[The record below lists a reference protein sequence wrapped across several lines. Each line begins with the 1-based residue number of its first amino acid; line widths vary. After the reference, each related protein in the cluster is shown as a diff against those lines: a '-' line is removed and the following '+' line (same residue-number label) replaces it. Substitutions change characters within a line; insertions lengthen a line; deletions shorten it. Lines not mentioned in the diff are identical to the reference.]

1 MDLLQNP
8 FHILAAT
15 TRDNRQ
21 KIMELAEER
30 ILSIDSNECI
40 QARTDLTHP
49 RKRLSA
55 EIAWLPGTGLVRAS
69 EVLRYLESSAG
80 NLVGMDKLAQFKN
93 ILGTDKMIPLAQA
106 NLLAA
111 RLSHLP
117 DYPSDFVAAWVV
129 SEWIVEIANVFESI
143 DPETVHV
150 IINEERTVSGFPAI
164 TDLSSI
170 ETEIQERRYHYRQ
183 VITSTLDKLHIKECA
198 GAVTRVVLAATN
210 NKEKSRLTLIE
221 DMVDWYELVV
231 QESLEKEERSI
242 RVLDEKVR
250 TAVDAKSSDTALAP
264 MVSQLIQAV
273 KNWGSFAQPIQ
284 IIKRSQGL
292 SHKASYRVAGPVR
305 KLVVDLFNQY
315 GKLEFARQLID
326 TLQEVFAEVDELAE
340 RIAEDARALNKIAE
354 KRAQRAR
361 IKIETLVEKI
371 RAAADEQVSDSIL
384 APMVNQLIQAIKNL
398 DTIAQSTE
406 GPPIA
411 ISVRKLALDLFNKH
425 DKLDFSQR
433 LTEVLQR
440 VFAEVGEL
448 AERLAEDAST
458 LNKIVERRVQRVK
471 IKIETLVEKIR
482 AAADEQVSDSI
493 LAPMVNQLIQII
505 KNLDTIAQPRKSY
518 RVVVYARAL
527 AVDLFNKYDKLDF
540 SRQLTYTLQEV
551 CAEID
556 EIAEDL
562 VGFDLVGLED
572 FMRGVHEL
580 VEHLAEDARALDEI
594 AEQCLLLIEDAKK
607 RENEWRTE
615 ITYEAD
621 VGTFFFKNKLRISP
635 EGIEWKGNRWDLD
648 SITRIRWGGTR
659 HSLNGI
665 PTGTTYSIIF
675 GNNFDYASIELSEEG
690 IYSNFIDRLWRTVG
704 VRLLTEYLEGLREG
718 KKYRFGSTV
727 ISDDGMELERKRLF
741 SSNDQVF
748 CRWSEL
754 VTWNDAGVFCIRRKD
769 DTKLKTSFSYQ
780 DEDNIHVLEA
790 AIRMFWKRGGNRL
803 SDLLEE

>member
-15 TRDNRQ
+15 TRDSRQ

-69 EVLRYLESSAG
+69 EVLKYLESSAG
-80 NLVGMDKLAQFKN
+80 NLVGMDKLTQFKN

-111 RLSHLP
+111 RLSRLP

-164 TDLSSI
+164 TDLSAI

-183 VITSTLDKLHIKECA
+183 VITSVLDKLHIKECA
-198 GAVTRVVLAATN
+198 GAVTRVILAARN
-210 NKEKSRLTLIE
+210 NKEKSRLILIE

-231 QESLEKEERSI
+231 QESLEKEERNI
-242 RVLDEKVR
+242 RILDEKVR
-250 TAVDAKSSDTALAP
+250 TAVDAKSSDTTLAP
-264 MVSQLIQAV
+264 MVIQLIQVV

-292 SHKASYRVAGPVR
+292 SHDVSSRVAAR
-305 KLVVDLFNQY
+305 ARRLAVDLFRKY
-315 GKLEFARQLID
+315 DKLDFSRKLTDA
-326 TLQEVFAEVDELAE
+326 LQRVFAEVDELAE
-340 RIAEDARALNKIAE
+340 RFAEDARALNRIAE

-384 APMVNQLIQAIKNL
+384 APMVDQLIHAIKNL
-398 DTIAQSTE
+398 DTIVQSTA

-411 ISVRKLALDLFNKH
+411 ISVRKLALDFFNKH
-425 DKLDFSQR
+425 DKLDFSRQ
-433 LTEVLQR
+433 LTNTLQEVF
-440 VFAEVGEL
+440 VEVDEL
-448 AERLAEDAST
+448 AERLAEDVRT
-458 LNKIVERRVQRVK
+458 LNKIAEKRAQRAQRVK

-493 LAPMVNQLIQII
+493 LAPMVDQLIQII
-505 KNLDTIAQPRKSY
+505 KNLDIVAQPRKSY
-518 RVVVYARAL
+518 RVVVYARGL

-540 SRQLTYTLQEV
+540 SRQLIHALQGV

-556 EIAEDL
+556 EIAGDL
-562 VGFDLVGLED
+562 VGFDLVSLED

-580 VEHLAEDARALDEI
+580 VEHLAEDESTLNQI
-594 AEQCLLLIEDAKK
+594 ADQRTQTIIKHLHTRPETKQEQTNGCLVAFWI
-607 RENEWRTE
+607 
-615 ITYEAD
+615 
-621 VGTFFFKNKLRISP
+621 G
-635 EGIEWKGNRWDLD
+635 
-648 SITRIRWGGTR
+648 
-659 HSLNGI
+659 
-665 PTGTTYSIIF
+665 
-675 GNNFDYASIELSEEG
+675 
-690 IYSNFIDRLWRTVG
+690 
-704 VRLLTEYLEGLREG
+704 
-718 KKYRFGSTV
+718 FGS
-727 ISDDGMELERKRLF
+727 F
-741 SSNDQVF
+741 VF
-748 CRWSEL
+748 IGLINSC
-754 VTWNDAGVFCIRRKD
+754 
-769 DTKLKTSFSYQ
+769 
-780 DEDNIHVLEA
+780 
-790 AIRMFWKRGGNRL
+790 
-803 SDLLEE
+803 

>member
-40 QARTDLTHP
+40 QARTNLTLP

-69 EVLRYLESSAG
+69 EVLKYLESSAG
-80 NLVGMDKLAQFKN
+80 NLVGMDQLTQFKN
-93 ILGTDKMIPLAQA
+93 ILGIDKMIPLAQA

-111 RLSHLP
+111 RLSRLP
-117 DYPSDFVAAWVV
+117 DYSSDYVIGWII
-129 SEWIVEIANVFESI
+129 SEWIVEIAYVFENI
-143 DPETVHV
+143 DPEAVCTV
-150 IINEERTVSGFPAI
+150 INEERIVSGFPAI
-164 TDLSSI
+164 TDLSWI
-170 ETEIQERRYHYRQ
+170 ETGIQEQRHYYRQ
-183 VITSTLDKLHIKECA
+183 VIILALNNLSIIERA
-198 GAVTRVVLAATN
+198 RAMTRVVVAETS
-210 NKEKSRLTLIE
+210 NKKKSRLILVH
-221 DMVDWYELVV
+221 DLVDRYEVDV
-231 QESLEKEERSI
+231 QRVLEKEEANIDR
-242 RVLDEKVR
+242 LEDKLR
-250 TAVDAKSSDTALAP
+250 TAVSSEIDNVLLTR
-264 MVSQLIQAV
+264 MVNELIQSV
-273 KNWGSFAQPIQ
+273 KNWDSFAQPIQ

-292 SHKASYRVAGPVR
+292 SHDASYRVAGQVR
-305 KLVVDLFNQY
+305 KLAVDLFSKY
-315 GKLEFARQLID
+315 DKLDFSQRLTEV
-326 TLQEVFAEVDELAE
+326 LQRVFAEVGELAE
-340 RIAEDARALNKIAE
+340 HLAEDARTLNKTAE
-354 KRAQRAR
+354 KRAQRA
-361 IKIETLVEKI
+361 KIETLVEKI

-384 APMVNQLIQAIKNL
+384 EPMVNQLIQAIKNL

-448 AERLAEDAST
+448 AERLAEDASA
-458 LNKIVERRVQRVK
+458 LNKIAERRVQRAR

-493 LAPMVNQLIQII
+493 LEPMVNQLIQII
-505 KNLDTIAQPRKSY
+505 KNLDIVAQPRKSY

-556 EIAEDL
+556 EIAENL

-580 VEHLAEDARALDEI
+580 AEHLAEDARALDEI
-594 AEQCLLLIEDAKK
+594 AEQHLLLIEDAKK
-607 RENEWRTE
+607 RAEEWRRE
-615 ITYEAD
+615 ITYETD

-690 IYSNFIDRLWRTVG
+690 AYSNFIDRLWRTVG

-727 ISDDGMELERKRLF
+727 VSDYGMELERKRLF

-803 SDLLEE
+803 SDLLEK

>member
-8 FHILAAT
+8 FHIFAAT
-15 TRDNRQ
+15 TRDSRQ

-30 ILSIDSNECI
+30 ILSIDPNECI

-55 EIAWLPGTGLVRAS
+55 EIAWLPGTGLVRAG
-69 EVLRYLESSAG
+69 EVLKYLESSAG
-80 NLVGMDKLAQFKN
+80 NLVGMDKLTQFKN

-111 RLSHLP
+111 RLSRLP

-164 TDLSSI
+164 TDLSAI

-183 VITSTLDKLHIKECA
+183 VITSTLAKLHIKECA
-198 GAVTRVVLAATN
+198 AAVTRVVLAAIN
-210 NKEKSRLTLIE
+210 NKEKSRLALIE

-231 QESLEKEERSI
+231 QESLEKEERNI

-250 TAVDAKSSDTALAP
+250 MAVDAKSSDIVLAA
-264 MVSQLIQAV
+264 MVSQLIQPI

-284 IIKRSQGL
+284 LIKRSQGL
-292 SHKASYRVAGPVR
+292 SHDVSYRVAAR
-305 KLVVDLFNQY
+305 ARRLAVDLFSKY
-315 GKLEFARQLID
+315 DKLAFSQRLTDA
-326 TLQEVFAEVDELAE
+326 LQRVFAEVDELAE
-340 RIAEDARALNKIAE
+340 CLAEDARTVNKIAE
-354 KRAQRAR
+354 RRAQRAR

-384 APMVNQLIQAIKNL
+384 APMVNQLIQIIKNL

-433 LTEVLQR
+433 LTDALQR
-440 VFAEVGEL
+440 VFAGVGEL
-448 AERLAEDAST
+448 AECLAEDART
-458 LNKIVERRVQRVK
+458 LNKIADRRTQRVK

-505 KNLDTIAQPRKSY
+505 KNLDIVALPRKSY

-556 EIAEDL
+556 EIAEYL

-572 FMRGVHEL
+572 FMCGVHEL
-580 VEHLAEDARALDEI
+580 AEHLAEDAR
-594 AEQCLLLIEDAKK
+594 
-607 RENEWRTE
+607 T
-615 ITYEAD
+615 
-621 VGTFFFKNKLRISP
+621 
-635 EGIEWKGNRWDLD
+635 
-648 SITRIRWGGTR
+648 
-659 HSLNGI
+659 LN
-665 PTGTTYSIIF
+665 
-675 GNNFDYASIELSEEG
+675 
-690 IYSNFIDRLWRTVG
+690 
-704 VRLLTEYLEGLREG
+704 
-718 KKYRFGSTV
+718 
-727 ISDDGMELERKRLF
+727 
-741 SSNDQVF
+741 
-748 CRWSEL
+748 
-754 VTWNDAGVFCIRRKD
+754 
-769 DTKLKTSFSYQ
+769 
-780 DEDNIHVLEA
+780 
-790 AIRMFWKRGGNRL
+790 
-803 SDLLEE
+803 